1 MNQFLE
7 HNLLVN
13 RYRFVGTLEL
23 ETALHV
29 GSGQA
34 SSLTEASVVRGASGE
49 PLIPGSSL
57 KGALRSA
64 VERIAPLLPVD
75 GITSCQLIQDGE
87 TACLT
92 TSKTLVEEYGTLQE
106 VCEQSQRTGQPYNG
120 DNSPRRNTLIKRGI
134 CTEAELDTPAFVRE
148 LPYRYLQ
155 HHLCDTC
162 KLFGSTFFAAK
173 VRVRDLA
180 IDGYWTEMTEI
191 RDGVGIDRDTETA
204 VPKVKFDL
212 EVVPSQTHF
221 VFQTDAENLTVRELG
236 LLCVGLQEFTTGMV
250 PIGGRSTRGLG
261 GCRLILDDVYA
272 ADFDSSEDS
281 AHTQLLRYIS
291 FTTDEQRM
299 EHHEPADFIRD
310 RIIAMFPEEII
321 NRIKGMREGGSHVAE
336 TS

>member
-1 MNQFLE
+1 MNQTFE

-13 RYRFVGTLEL
+13 RYRFVGSLVL
-23 ETALHV
+23 ETALHI

-34 SSLTEASVVRGASGE
+34 SSLTEAAVVRDASGK
-49 PLIPGSSL
+49 PIIPGSSL

-64 VERIAPLLPVD
+64 VERITPILPID

-92 TSKTLVEEYGTLQE
+92 TSKTLVEEYGKLQE
-106 VCEQSQRTGQPYNG
+106 DCERCWRTEQEYNTENG
-120 DNSPRRNTLIKRGI
+120 IPPKTLVDRGI
-134 CTEAELDTPAFVRE
+134 CTEKELSSPAFVRD

-162 KLFGSTFFAAK
+162 KLFGSTHFAAK

-180 IDGYWTEMTEI
+180 IDGYWIEMTEI

-212 EVVPSQTHF
+212 EVVPSQTRFAFHL
-221 VFQTDAENLTVRELG
+221 DAENLTERELG
-236 LLCVGLQEFTTGMV
+236 LLCIGLQEFITGNV

-261 GCRLILDDVYA
+261 GCRLMLSNVYA
-272 ADFDSSEDS
+272 SNFADPEDS
-281 AHTQLLRYIS
+281 NLTQLLKYIS
-291 FTTDEQRM
+291 FTKDEARM
-299 EHHEPADFIRD
+299 ECQKADEFIRD
-310 RIIAMFPEEII
+310 SIMAMFPGDIRKRME
-321 NRIKGMREGGSHVAE
+321 KMREGGNNVTK